1 MIYERVKATFSEAN
15 HLFCACH
22 LSKCEEKKLHKLS
35 WQVTCTSVERNCAK
49 DNMLKDIYRNN
60 TGSITEFSFA

>member
-22 LSKCEEKKLHKLS
+22 LSKREEKK
-35 WQVTCTSVERNCAK
+35 A
-49 DNMLKDIYRNN
+49 
-60 TGSITEFSFA
+60 A

>member
-22 LSKCEEKKLHKLS
+22 LSKCEEKK
-35 WQVTCTSVERNCAK
+35 A
-49 DNMLKDIYRNN
+49 
-60 TGSITEFSFA
+60 A